1 MMKTSTPEEKKKL
14 AEDMM
19 VDLMYGIAET
29 LLKKI
34 QEGTASHQDISNAIK
49 LLKDNGINVSVNK
62 GTPLAILAEELPFQS
77 DHLLS

>member
-1 MMKTSTPEEKKKL
+1 MSTPEEKKKL

-29 LLKKI
+29 LLEKI

-62 GTPLAILAEELPFQS
+62 GTPLAILAEKLPFQS
-77 DHLLS
+77 DHLIS